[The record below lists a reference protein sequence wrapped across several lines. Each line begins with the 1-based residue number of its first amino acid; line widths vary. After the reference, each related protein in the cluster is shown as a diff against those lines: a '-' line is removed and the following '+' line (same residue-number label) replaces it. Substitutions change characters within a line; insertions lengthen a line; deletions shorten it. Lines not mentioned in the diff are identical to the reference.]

1 MTFNKSMENKMA
13 TSFSCDYCNIGGNF
27 SMIVMIILYSLINFP
42 VHVGDHFTLGNL
54 FVESH
59 LGFIFP
65 GIRSWFSQLYI

>member
-1 MTFNKSMENKMA
+1 
-13 TSFSCDYCNIGGNF
+13 
-27 SMIVMIILYSLINFP
+27 MIVRIILYSLINFP
-42 VHVGDHFTLGNL
+42 VHVGDQFTLGNL